1 MNILGINAY
10 CGEASAA
17 SVVDGHLVAAVEEE
31 WFIRL

>member
-10 CGEASAA
+10 CGEAS
-17 SVVDGHLVAAVEEE
+17 VVEGQLVGAVEEE